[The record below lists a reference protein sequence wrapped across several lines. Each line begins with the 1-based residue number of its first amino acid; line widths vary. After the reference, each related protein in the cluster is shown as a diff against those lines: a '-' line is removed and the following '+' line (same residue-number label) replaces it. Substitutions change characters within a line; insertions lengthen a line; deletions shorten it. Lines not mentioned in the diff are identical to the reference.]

1 MPDQDVTTVHL
12 KDGTTLHLKGANLS
26 PEMVTQKVSAFRATQ
41 QAPQQ
46 TATPESQRPDATKQ
60 AQSVIQG
67 IPKGPALEEFLG
79 SSKGKEMQAANVDAG
94 KFGADMLA
102 GSELF
107 KAGKAFLSP
116 TTITKAGPLVPGG
129 RDAATGRMLPWIQSQ
144 VSGKGPSL
152 ARQGVSGV
160 VAGAKGAAA
169 WLKANPVK
177 ALVVEGIARQMGIDP
192 IQLVSKII
200 KFGGEK

>member
-41 QAPQQ
+41 QPQRP
-46 TATPESQRPDATKQ
+46 TPESQRPDATKQ

-67 IPKGPALEEFLG
+67 IPKGPALGEFLD
-79 SSKGKEMQAANVDAG
+79 SSQGKEMQKSNVDAG

-102 GSELF
+102 GGEVM
-107 KAGKAFLSP
+107 KAGKAFFSP

-129 RDAATGRMLPWIQSQ
+129 RDAATGRMLPWIESQ
-144 VSGKGPSL
+144 VTGKGPSL

-160 VAGAKGAAA
+160 VSGAKGAAA

-177 ALVVEGIARQMGIDP
+177 ALVLEGIARQMGIDP
-192 IQLVSKII
+192 IQLVSKVI
-200 KFGGEK
+200 KLGGDGK

>member
-1 MPDQDVTTVHL
+1 MPDQAVTTVHL

-41 QAPQQ
+41 QPQQ
-46 TATPESQRPDATKQ
+46 APTPESQRPDATKQ
-60 AQSVIQG
+60 AQDVIKG
-67 IPKGPALEEFLG
+67 IPKGPAMNEFLD
-79 SSKGKEMQAANVDAG
+79 SSQGKEMQTANVDAG
-94 KFGADMLA
+94 KFGADMVAGGELA
-102 GSELF
+102 
-107 KAGKAFLSP
+107 KAGKALFSP

-129 RDAATGRMLPWIQSQ
+129 RGAGGRMLPWIESQ

-160 VAGAKGAAA
+160 VSGAKGAAA

-177 ALVVEGIARQMGIDP
+177 ALVVEGIARQMGVDP